1 MLNWILDGWVDGKIG
16 ERRDMMGE
24 KENIFTH
31 DILLRI
37 KSRLPVEIY
46 SPCLGSQVKS

>member
-1 MLNWILDGWVDGKIG
+1 MDAKIG
-16 ERRDMMGE
+16 DRRDMMGE

-31 DILLRI
+31 DIFLRI

-46 SPCLGSQVKS
+46 SPCLGSQVKN